1 MLDATR
7 KAEESRLK
15 ISKETKEANDSI
27 LYNTKKHYIQQRYKK
42 DPNFNETS
50 FWEECYDNADID

>member
-27 LYNTKKHYIQQRYKK
+27 LYNIKKHYIQQRYKK

-50 FWEECYDNADID
+50 FWEERYDNAGID